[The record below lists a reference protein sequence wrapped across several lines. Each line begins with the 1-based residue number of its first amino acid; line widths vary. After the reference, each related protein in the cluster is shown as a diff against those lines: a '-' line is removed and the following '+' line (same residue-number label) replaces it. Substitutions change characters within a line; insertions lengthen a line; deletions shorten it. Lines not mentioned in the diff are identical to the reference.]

1 MVSSRLEMR
10 GISLAFSGFQALSR
24 VDFTLNGGSVHALTG
39 ANGAGK
45 STLMAVLCG
54 THDRYEGEI
63 CINNQ
68 PVTIREPLDAKRLG
82 IHLVQQEVDVALVP
96 GLSIA
101 ENIMLDQLAQPG
113 HRYRWRAI
121 RQQAKQ
127 ALAQLD
133 VTLDVRRSI
142 DSCSLAEKQ
151 QILLARALSHH
162 CRFLILDE
170 PTAPLDAHDSE
181 RLFAV
186 VRRLKQQ
193 GIGVVFI
200 SHRIHELK
208 AICDTLTVLRDGKLI
223 ETGPMADLS
232 GEAIVEKM
240 LGHELSDI
248 YPPARPVH
256 SDETLLR
263 VEGLHDDALLKDIS
277 LHLRK
282 GEILGIAGLA
292 GAGKTELCKALF
304 GASKSRVERGELNHQ
319 PWKPRDPADS
329 VLRGLALVPEERRK
343 EGIFIDEPV
352 SMNLAVTADNSF
364 SRWSLF
370 GHRQAWRWAEEVI
383 ARVGV
388 RTRGPGQ
395 VLRRLSGGNQQKVAI
410 GKWLRNDASVLIF
423 DEPTKGVDVKA
434 KTDLFQLID
443 GLAREGKGVIYASG
457 EFAELVGLCDR
468 ICVLWD
474 GRIVAEIPGPRPVKR
489 HYFIIQPEERRREQ
503 SPFSDCG
510 GVWPSTDFRLS
521 LQVGHVAHRGGA
533 GGGFWPGVGQ
543 FPRPEQHHQHSA
555 LDRHR
560 DGDRHRRIDFTHR
573 GRV

>member
-24 VDFTLNGGSVHALTG
+24 VDLTLMGGSVHALTG

-54 THDRYEGEI
+54 TYDRYEGEI

-82 IHLVQQEVDVALVP
+82 IHLVQQEVDVALIP

-127 ALAQLD
+127 ALAQLGIA
-133 VTLDVRRSI
+133 LDVRRI
-142 DSCSLAEKQ
+142 VDTCTLAEKQ

-170 PTAPLDAHDSE
+170 PTAPLDSHESE

-186 VRRLKQQ
+186 VRRLQKQ

-200 SHRIHELK
+200 SHRIHELN

-223 ETGPMADLS
+223 ESGPMANLS
-232 GEAIVEKM
+232 GDAIVEKM
-240 LGHELSDI
+240 LGHELNDI
-248 YPPARPVH
+248 YPPARPAH

-304 GASKSRVERGELNHQ
+304 GASKSRVARGELNHQ
-319 PWKPRDPADS
+319 PWQPRDPADS

-388 RTRGPGQ
+388 RAGGPGQ
-395 VLRRLSGGNQQKVAI
+395 VLRRLSGGNQQKIAI

-474 GRIVAEIPGPRPVKR
+474 GRIVAEIAGAEAR
-489 HYFIIQPEERRREQ
+489 EETLLYY
-503 SPFSDCG
+503 STG
-510 GVWPSTDFRLS
+510 GTAS
-521 LQVGHVAHRGGA
+521 
-533 GGGFWPGVGQ
+533 
-543 FPRPEQHHQHSA
+543 
-555 LDRHR
+555 
-560 DGDRHRRIDFTHR
+560 
-573 GRV
+573 

>member
-1 MVSSRLEMR
+1 MTVNRLEMNN
-10 GISLAFSGFQALSR
+10 INLAFSGFRALSN
-24 VDFTLNGGSVHALTG
+24 VAFTLRGGSVHALTG

-54 THDRYEGEI
+54 THAHYEGEI
-63 CINNQ
+63 VINNQ
-68 PVTIREPLDAKRLG
+68 PVSVRSPRDAKLLG

-101 ENIMLDQLAQPG
+101 ENIMLDRLAEPG
-113 HRYRWRAI
+113 LGFSWRAV
-121 RQQAKQ
+121 REQARE

-133 VTLDVRRSI
+133 ITLDVRRPI
-142 DSCSLAEKQ
+142 DSCTLAEKQ

-170 PTAPLDAHDSE
+170 PTAPLDQHESE
-181 RLFAV
+181 RLFTV
-186 VRRLKQQ
+186 VRRLQQQ

-223 ETGPMADLS
+223 ESSPMHDLS
-232 GEAIVEKM
+232 GEQIVEKM

-248 YPPARPVH
+248 FSPKRPPHGEEV
-256 SDETLLR
+256 LLQ
-263 VEGLHDDALLKDIS
+263 VDGLHDEGLLQDIS
-277 LHLRK
+277 LRLRK

-304 GASKSRVERGELNHQ
+304 GASKSRLTRGELNSQ
-319 PWKPRDPADS
+319 PWRPRDPADS

-343 EGIFIDEPV
+343 EGIFIEEPIG
-352 SMNLAVTADNSF
+352 MNLAVSADNSF

-383 ARVGV
+383 ARIGI
-388 RTRGPGQ
+388 RTTGPAQ
-395 VLRRLSGGNQQKVAI
+395 TLRRLSGGNQQKVAI
-410 GKWLRNDASVLIF
+410 GKWLRGNANVLIF

-434 KTDLFQLID
+434 KTDLFTLID
-443 GLAREGKGVIYASG
+443 GLARDGKGIIYASG
-457 EFAELVGLCDR
+457 EFSELVGLCDR

-474 GRIVAEIPGPRPVKR
+474 GRIVAEIPGAEAR
-489 HYFIIQPEERRREQ
+489 EETLLYY
-503 SPFSDCG
+503 
-510 GVWPSTDFRLS
+510 ST
-521 LQVGHVAHRGGA
+521 GGA
-533 GGGFWPGVGQ
+533 
-543 FPRPEQHHQHSA
+543 A
-555 LDRHR
+555 A
-560 DGDRHRRIDFTHR
+560 
-573 GRV
+573 

>member
-1 MVSSRLEMR
+1 MTVNRLEMNN
-10 GISLAFSGFQALSR
+10 INLAFSGFRALSN
-24 VDFTLNGGSVHALTG
+24 VAFTLRGGSVHALTG

-54 THDRYEGEI
+54 THAHYEGEI
-63 CINNQ
+63 VINNQ
-68 PVTIREPLDAKRLG
+68 PVSVRSPRDAKLLG

-101 ENIMLDQLAQPG
+101 ENIMLDRLAEPG
-113 HRYRWRAI
+113 LGFSWRAV
-121 RQQAKQ
+121 REQARE

-133 VTLDVRRSI
+133 ITLDVRRPI
-142 DSCSLAEKQ
+142 DSCTLAEKQ

-170 PTAPLDAHDSE
+170 PTAPLDQHESE
-181 RLFAV
+181 RLFTV
-186 VRRLKQQ
+186 VRRLQQQ

-223 ETGPMADLS
+223 ESSPMHDLS
-232 GEAIVEKM
+232 GEQIVEKM

-248 YPPARPVH
+248 FPPKRPPHGEEV
-256 SDETLLR
+256 LLQ
-263 VEGLHDDALLKDIS
+263 VDGLHDEGLLQDIS
-277 LHLRK
+277 LRLRK

-304 GASKSRVERGELNHQ
+304 GASKSRLTRGELNSQ
-319 PWKPRDPADS
+319 PWRPRDPADS

-343 EGIFIDEPV
+343 EGIFIEEPIG
-352 SMNLAVTADNSF
+352 MNLAVSADNSF

-383 ARVGV
+383 ARIGI
-388 RTRGPGQ
+388 RTTGPAQ
-395 VLRRLSGGNQQKVAI
+395 TLSRLSGGNQQKVAI
-410 GKWLRNDASVLIF
+410 GKWLRGNANVLIF

-434 KTDLFQLID
+434 KTDLFTLID
-443 GLAREGKGVIYASG
+443 GLARDGKGIIYASG
-457 EFAELVGLCDR
+457 EFSELVGLCDR

-474 GRIVAEIPGPRPVKR
+474 GRIVAEIPGAEAR
-489 HYFIIQPEERRREQ
+489 EETLLYY
-503 SPFSDCG
+503 
-510 GVWPSTDFRLS
+510 ST
-521 LQVGHVAHRGGA
+521 GGA
-533 GGGFWPGVGQ
+533 
-543 FPRPEQHHQHSA
+543 A
-555 LDRHR
+555 A
-560 DGDRHRRIDFTHR
+560 
-573 GRV
+573 

>member
-10 GISLAFSGFQALSR
+10 DISLAFSGFQALSR
-24 VDFTLNGGSVHALTG
+24 VNFTLTGGSVHALTG

-54 THDRYEGEI
+54 THDHYEGEI
-63 CINNQ
+63 SINNQ
-68 PVTIREPLDAKRLG
+68 PVSIREPLDAKRLG
-82 IHLVQQEVDVALVP
+82 IHLVQQEVDVALIP

-101 ENIMLDQLAQPG
+101 ENIMLDQLALPG
-113 HRYRWRAI
+113 HRFSWRAI
-121 RQQAKQ
+121 RQQARQ

-142 DSCSLAEKQ
+142 DGCSLAEKQ

-170 PTAPLDAHDSE
+170 PTAPLDAHESE

-223 ETGPMADLS
+223 ESGPMADLS

-240 LGHELSDI
+240 LGHVLSDI
-248 YPPARPVH
+248 YPPARPPH
-256 SDETLLR
+256 GDETLLR

-304 GASKSRVERGELNHQ
+304 GATKSRVARGELNLQ
-319 PWKPRDPADS
+319 SWQPRDPVDS

-474 GRIVAEIPGPRPVKR
+474 GRIVAEIAGAEAR
-489 HYFIIQPEERRREQ
+489 EETLLYY
-503 SPFSDCG
+503 STG
-510 GVWPSTDFRLS
+510 GTAS
-521 LQVGHVAHRGGA
+521 
-533 GGGFWPGVGQ
+533 
-543 FPRPEQHHQHSA
+543 
-555 LDRHR
+555 
-560 DGDRHRRIDFTHR
+560 
-573 GRV
+573 

>member
-1 MVSSRLEMR
+1 M
-10 GISLAFSGFQALSR
+10 
-24 VDFTLNGGSVHALTG
+24 
-39 ANGAGK
+39 
-45 STLMAVLCG
+45 
-54 THDRYEGEI
+54 
-63 CINNQ
+63 
-68 PVTIREPLDAKRLG
+68 
-82 IHLVQQEVDVALVP
+82 
-96 GLSIA
+96 
-101 ENIMLDQLAQPG
+101 
-113 HRYRWRAI
+113 
-121 RQQAKQ
+121 
-127 ALAQLD
+127 
-133 VTLDVRRSI
+133 
-142 DSCSLAEKQ
+142 
-151 QILLARALSHH
+151 
-162 CRFLILDE
+162 ILDE

-223 ETGPMADLS
+223 ETGPMADLN

-319 PWKPRDPADS
+319 PGNRAIRPIPCCGA
-329 VLRGLALVPEERRK
+329 GAGTGGAAQG
-343 EGIFIDEPV
+343 GIFIDEPV
-352 SMNLAVTADNSF
+352 SMNGRDGRYQL

-443 GLAREGKGVIYASG
+443 GWPARAKGDLR
-457 EFAELVGLCDR
+457 F
-468 ICVLWD
+468 
-474 GRIVAEIPGPRPVKR
+474 GRVCRTGRAMRPHLR
-489 HYFIIQPEERRREQ
+489 ALGR
-503 SPFSDCG
+503 
-510 GVWPSTDFRLS
+510 T
-521 LQVGHVAHRGGA
+521 HRGGNPRGRGA
-533 GGGFWPGVGQ
+533 GRDTTLLFNRRNGVVSKALSVTATVSGRQQLFDFSTGGACCSPWWRWWWFWPASDSFLDPNNIINILRSIAIVTVIAIGVSISLTVGGFDLPLAQ
-543 FPRPEQHHQHSA
+543 
-555 LDRHR
+555 
-560 DGDRHRRIDFTHR
+560 RRR
-573 GRV
+573 WRMRW

>member
-24 VDFTLNGGSVHALTG
+24 VNFTLTGGSVHALTG

-54 THDRYEGEI
+54 THDHYEGEI
-63 CINNQ
+63 SINNQ
-68 PVTIREPLDAKRLG
+68 PVSIREPLDAKRLG
-82 IHLVQQEVDVALVP
+82 IHLVQQEVDVALIP

-113 HRYRWRAI
+113 HRFSWRAI
-121 RQQAKQ
+121 RQQARQ

-142 DSCSLAEKQ
+142 DGCSLAEKQ

-170 PTAPLDAHDSE
+170 PTAPLDAHESE

-223 ETGPMADLS
+223 ESGPMADLS

-240 LGHELSDI
+240 LGHVLSDI
-248 YPPARPVH
+248 YPPARPPH
-256 SDETLLR
+256 GDETLLR

-304 GASKSRVERGELNHQ
+304 GASKSRVARGELNHQ

-383 ARVGV
+383 ARIGV
-388 RTRGPGQ
+388 RSRGPGQ

-474 GRIVAEIPGPRPVKR
+474 GRIVAEIAGAEAR
-489 HYFIIQPEERRREQ
+489 EETLLYY
-503 SPFSDCG
+503 STG
-510 GVWPSTDFRLS
+510 GTAP
-521 LQVGHVAHRGGA
+521 
-533 GGGFWPGVGQ
+533 
-543 FPRPEQHHQHSA
+543 
-555 LDRHR
+555 
-560 DGDRHRRIDFTHR
+560 
-573 GRV
+573 

>member
-1 MVSSRLEMR
+1 
-10 GISLAFSGFQALSR
+10 
-24 VDFTLNGGSVHALTG
+24 
-39 ANGAGK
+39 
-45 STLMAVLCG
+45 MA
-54 THDRYEGEI
+54 
-63 CINNQ
+63 
-68 PVTIREPLDAKRLG
+68 
-82 IHLVQQEVDVALVP
+82 
-96 GLSIA
+96 
-101 ENIMLDQLAQPG
+101 
-113 HRYRWRAI
+113 
-121 RQQAKQ
+121 
-127 ALAQLD
+127 
-133 VTLDVRRSI
+133 LDVRRSV
-142 DSCSLAEKQ
+142 DGCSLTEKQ

-170 PTAPLDAHDSE
+170 PTAPLDAHESE

-208 AICDTLTVLRDGKLI
+208 AICDTLTVLRDGRLI
-223 ETGPMADLS
+223 ESGPMADLS

-240 LGHELSDI
+240 LGHVLSDI
-248 YPPARPVH
+248 YPPARPAH
-256 SDETLLR
+256 GEETLLR

-304 GASKSRVERGELNHQ
+304 GATKSLTARGELNHQ

-329 VLRGLALVPEERRK
+329 VQRGLALVPEERRK

-364 SRWSLF
+364 SRWSFF

-474 GRIVAEIPGPRPVKR
+474 GRIVAEIAGAEAR
-489 HYFIIQPEERRREQ
+489 EETLLFY
-503 SPFSDCG
+503 STG
-510 GVWPSTDFRLS
+510 GTAS
-521 LQVGHVAHRGGA
+521 
-533 GGGFWPGVGQ
+533 
-543 FPRPEQHHQHSA
+543 
-555 LDRHR
+555 
-560 DGDRHRRIDFTHR
+560 
-573 GRV
+573 